1 MQRSI
6 KFNFMKKLFLL
17 SSVLFILVMSSCR
30 EIANSVLDVLPPFEV
45 PFTTQIEV
53 PFATVSTTSY
63 TRAPE
68 IQMDINLNNEIKAQN
83 PKFSIINLKSVKMNK
98 LTVNYVS
105 SSLGNKLDVIKN
117 ARIYIKGSN
126 LEDRLIASAENN
138 TDPNQIVFLATDAE
152 IAEYF
157 RSDKNSLIIEIQ
169 GSRISTDK
177 IKMNL
182 TAGFKVRVEL

>member
-1 MQRSI
+1 
-6 KFNFMKKLFLL
+6 MKKLFLL
-17 SSVLFILVMSSCR
+17 GSILSVLVLSSCR

-53 PFATVSTTSY
+53 PFTTVSTTSY

-83 PKFSIINLKSVKMNK
+83 PKFSIVNLKSVKMNK
-98 LTVNYVS
+98 LTVSYVS

-157 RSDKNSLIIEIQ
+157 PR
-169 GSRISTDK
+169 
-177 IKMNL
+177 
-182 TAGFKVRVEL
+182 